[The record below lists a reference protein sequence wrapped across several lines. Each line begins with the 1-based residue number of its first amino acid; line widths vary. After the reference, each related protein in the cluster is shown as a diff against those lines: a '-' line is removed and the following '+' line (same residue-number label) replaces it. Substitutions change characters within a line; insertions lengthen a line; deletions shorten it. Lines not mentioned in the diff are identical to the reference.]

1 MATPR
6 PRRDPSSHSHPRVPF
21 FVVVAVAL
29 LLVLI
34 HGGGFDRIGALEHGF
49 EVLRGKSLPDPSSLK
64 KSSHIQGPLIL
75 QVVSVRDI
83 YQSSIDASFRDSN
96 RQRRLLRF
104 RLTDGHAEVTAIEY
118 ASIPSIT
125 EEIIP
130 GTKVRLEKKIPIHSG
145 ILLLNPKVVTVL
157 GGLVQFLYEEWQMS
171 QKYSVF
177 SRLSQRLSNNDDGVG
192 PPPFE
197 KLQIDALPYN
207 ASQQQRIR
215 DSDVRKVERSQGY
228 QLVGESRNSNKC
240 KEEKAA
246 GDLKTD
252 SMMNK
257 VDDKHAEARPKEVS
271 EAVPVQNQAA
281 ARKLLQKMNQTTHE
295 DKSYRGHRNT
305 GKGRQEE
312 TQVFTLEEW
321 EKRKGFD
328 LKPLAS
334 GNIQDV
340 SRDEEL
346 ARQLQ
351 KQLDLE
357 DFHGGA
363 ENSEAEHIRMSMFSF
378 GRAEERADER
388 RDFRGRGR
396 GRGRGRA
403 RKRF

>member
-1 MATPR
+1 
-6 PRRDPSSHSHPRVPF
+6 
-21 FVVVAVAL
+21 
-29 LLVLI
+29 
-34 HGGGFDRIGALEHGF
+34 
-49 EVLRGKSLPDPSSLK
+49 
-64 KSSHIQGPLIL
+64 
-75 QVVSVRDI
+75 
-83 YQSSIDASFRDSN
+83 
-96 RQRRLLRF
+96 
-104 RLTDGHAEVTAIEY
+104 
-118 ASIPSIT
+118 
-125 EEIIP
+125 
-130 GTKVRLEKKIPIHSG
+130 
-145 ILLLNPKVVTVL
+145 
-157 GGLVQFLYEEWQMS
+157 MS

-197 KLQIDALPYN
+197 KLQIDAHPYN

-228 QLVGESRNSNKC
+228 QLVGESRNSNKS

-357 DFHGGA
+357 DFHGEA

-378 GRAEERADER
+378 GGAKEERRTKEEISEEGKR
-388 RDFRGRGR
+388 KRKGE
-396 GRGRGRA
+396 GRA